1 MQDFTTGSILGK
13 LLMFSIP
20 MIIGALFQQLYG
32 IVDAVVVGRFLGG
45 GALAAVGIS
54 MSTFFFITSTLFGFT
69 TGASVIISQFFGAK
83 SHDDLKNA
91 VSTSIVFLTALAVVI
106 TVLGVAFTP
115 LILRLL
121 GAPADIFDLALVY
134 MRVKMAG
141 LVFPVFF
148 NMYTAYLRAVGNSR
162 TPLYILIFSTT
173 FNGVLNIVLVLLLG
187 LGLGAVAAG
196 TVLAQAIATML
207 CFFYTRKHVKLLHT
221 SKLSFYYSHFT
232 KIIKYGMPAAIQL
245 SLVSLAMLTI
255 TRLINSF
262 GYEAMAG
269 ITAAGRID
277 QMAILPVITLS
288 LALSTFV
295 AQNMGAGLEERAIK
309 GLWSILLCMVLLAA
323 VISAI
328 IIAIGPWLMVMFIDL
343 NEPGADVI
351 MQTGLNYLNILVLF
365 YFLFAILFGFNGFF
379 RGVGDAVIAM
389 VFPVVSLTIRTLSA
403 YGLVNFGGMG
413 PEAVGWSIPVGWS
426 VTSVLSFVYF
436 KKRLWV
442 GKTVVNK

>member
-1 MQDFTTGSILGK
+1 MQDFTTGSILRK
-13 LLMFSIP
+13 LLIFSIP

-54 MSTFFFITSTLFGFT
+54 MSTFFFITSMLFGFT
-69 TGASVIISQFFGAK
+69 TGASVIVSQFFGAK
-83 SHDDLKNA
+83 QNDDLKNA

-106 TVLGVAFTP
+106 TVLGVAFAP
-115 LILRLL
+115 LVLRLL
-121 GAPADIFDLALVY
+121 GAPAEIFDYALVY
-134 MRVKMAG
+134 MRVQMAG
-141 LVFPVFF
+141 LAFPVFF

-162 TPLYILIFSTT
+162 TPLYFLIFSTT
-173 FNGVLNIVLVLLLG
+173 FNGALNIVLVLFLG
-187 LGLGAVAAG
+187 LGLEAVAAG
-196 TVLAQAIATML
+196 TVASQAIATML
-207 CFFYTRKHVKLLHT
+207 CYLYTRKHARLLHVSKLL
-221 SKLSFYYSHFT
+221 FDFSHFV

-309 GLWSILLCMVLLAA
+309 GLWTILFSMVLLAA
-323 VISAI
+323 FISAF
-328 IIAIGPWLMVMFIDL
+328 IIAVGPWLMAMFVDQ
-343 NEPGADVI
+343 NEAGADMI
-351 MQTGLNYLNILVLF
+351 MQTGLNYLNVLVLF

-389 VFPVVSLTIRTLSA
+389 VFPVASLTLRTLSA
-403 YGLVNFGGMG
+403 YGLVHFFGMG
-413 PEAVGWSIPVGWS
+413 PEALGWSIPVGWS
-426 VTSVLSFVYF
+426 VTSLLSFMYF

-442 GKTVVNK
+442 GKTVKD